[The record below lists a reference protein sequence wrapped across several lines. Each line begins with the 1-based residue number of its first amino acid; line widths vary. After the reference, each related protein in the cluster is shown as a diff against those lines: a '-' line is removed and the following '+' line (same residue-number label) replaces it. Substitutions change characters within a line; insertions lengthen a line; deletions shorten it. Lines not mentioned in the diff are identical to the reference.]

1 MAKLTEIL
9 KGDAKKVV
17 SFGKG
22 FIRGAVHGLYSPFLL
37 TTGLKHA
44 KKNLKNDKGTESLG
58 DLEGQLLCGLA
69 SQMKLSFY
77 AAMNG
82 KMKYYV
88 GALVVTNAVD
98 YLVHVYKRAKT
109 PEEKATEATNP

>member
-17 SFGKG
+17 LFGKG
-22 FIRGAVHGLYSPFLL
+22 LIRGAGHGLYSPFLL

-44 KKNLKNDKGTESLG
+44 KHNLENNKGPGSLG
-58 DLEGQLLCGLA
+58 DLEGQLLCA
-69 SQMKLSFY
+69 MFSQFKLSYY

-82 KMKYYV
+82 KMNYYI

-98 YLVHVYKRAKT
+98 YLVHAYKRAKT
-109 PEEKATEATNP
+109 PVENASEATNP